1 MPCAN
6 CRENIYKVFPV
17 EFTENPWQVYG
28 ESPTSLQGIPAKFTV
43 RHSVQYVYMKP
54 MYKLQG
60 KPVKAIPCRIH
71 RLFLLN
77 LQDIPVDFKN
87 WRPTQM
93 IKLFL
98 SCYSTNANNNYL
110 HWWDKINAGIEIIIF
125 CIGDMKIMKQ
135 HE

>member
-1 MPCAN
+1 MHCKSLQGITGTLQGTPVKFTDKPCIIYVYEMPCAN

-28 ESPTSLQGIPAKFTV
+28 ESLTSLQGIPAKFTV

-77 LQDIPVDFKN
+77 LQEIPVDFKN

-93 IKLFL
+93 I
-98 SCYSTNANNNYL
+98 
-110 HWWDKINAGIEIIIF
+110 II
-125 CIGDMKIMKQ
+125 
-135 HE
+135 